1 MGRTSYVATAMR
13 TTARPA
19 RAREGR
25 AAPAGR
31 RRDRSR
37 GQSVAEFALLLPVML
52 AFIGLTLDFS
62 RAFQA
67 WLTLESATRDAAE
80 AAATNAL
87 DTNNAL
93 TWAQK
98 TVCLQAQNV
107 PGFQRSSAPSPNDL
121 NQCVAPSVS
130 VTAFDRSATAVGA
143 STRFPIGTATIR
155 STIQF
160 QPLFAY
166 PFITQNGAWTI
177 SSQATFSVA
186 QGRT

>member
-1 MGRTSYVATAMR
+1 MGRSSYVSPAMR
-13 TTARPA
+13 TTARTA

-25 AAPAGR
+25 VGLAGPR
-31 RRDRSR
+31 NPRSG

-87 DTNNAL
+87 DSTNAL

-98 TVCLQAQNV
+98 TVCLQAQTV
-107 PGFQRSSAPSPNDL
+107 PGFQRSTSPSPNDV
-121 NQCVAPSVS
+121 NQCVAPNVS
-130 VTAFDRSATAVGA
+130 VTAFDRSTTAVGA
-143 STRFPIGTATIR
+143 STRYPIGTATVH

-166 PFITQNGAWTI
+166 PFITQGGAWTI